1 MKIKAYKYH
10 GAGNDFIIID
20 NRSLNITLSR
30 EIIHHLCDRRFGIG
44 GDGLMMLETSVKY
57 DFSMRFFNSDG
68 GEGTMC
74 GNGGRCL
81 VAFAAHCGIKN
92 FEFEAIDGLHK
103 AELLE
108 FSPQECQV
116 KLGIIDVSEVK
127 EYSPKSF
134 FLNTGSPH
142 LVIFVENLKD
152 FDVQE
157 QGKLWRHHPLFPG
170 GTNVNFVQVDWGQ
183 VLNTGTSLLSIR
195 TYERGVEDETYA
207 CGTGATASAIA
218 FHKLI
223 QNNNITQGKKNP
235 PIPQS
240 VSTQVQAIG
249 GLLEVDFT
257 YSGQDNY
264 SEIHLTG
271 PARFVFSCEVDV

>member
-1 MKIKAYKYH
+1 MKLKAYKYH
-10 GAGNDFIIID
+10 GAGNDFIVID
-20 NRSLNITLSR
+20 NRSLNLNLSK
-30 EIIHHLCDRRFGIG
+30 EIIHQLCDRRFGIG
-44 GDGLMMLETSVKY
+44 GDGLMMLESSVRY

-108 FSPQECQV
+108 FSPNECQV
-116 KLGIIDVSEVK
+116 RLGMIDVSEVK
-127 EYSPKSF
+127 EYSPKSY

-142 LVIFVENLKD
+142 LVNFVENLKD

-157 QGKLWRHHPLFPG
+157 QGKLWRNHPLFPG
-170 GTNVNFVQVDWGQ
+170 GTNVNFVQIDWGQ
-183 VLNTGTSLLSIR
+183 VLNTGTSILSIR

-207 CGTGATASAIA
+207 CGTGATAAAIA
-218 FHKLI
+218 FHKLV
-223 QNNNITQGKKNP
+223 QNNNTIQGKKNP
-235 PIPQS
+235 PIPEF

-249 GLLEVDFT
+249 GLLEVDFI

-264 SEIHLTG
+264 SGIHLTG
-271 PARFVFSCEVDV
+271 PAKFVFSCEVEV